1 MAKKEKSRFK
11 MPTAYTVL
19 ILIILVI
26 AAVSLIIADP
36 MIKKATIPNVV
47 MSPILGFIDAIDVSL
62 FVLVLGGFLGV
73 INRTGVL
80 YKGIASVVKKLNGKE
95 LFVNSDFNDYFL
107 HRRNN
112 LRHGGR
118 NYRILQLNCGNYD
131 GGRF

>member
-47 MSPILGFIDAIDVSL
+47 MSPI
-62 FVLVLGGFLGV
+62 
-73 INRTGVL
+73 
-80 YKGIASVVKKLNGKE
+80 
-95 LFVNSDFNDYFL
+95 
-107 HRRNN
+107 
-112 LRHGGR
+112 
-118 NYRILQLNCGNYD
+118 
-131 GGRF
+131 

>member
-1 MAKKEKSRFK
+1 MATMAKKEKSRFK

-80 YKGIASVVKKLNGKE
+80 YKGIASVVKEHHENQWL
-95 LFVNSDFNDYFL
+95 
-107 HRRNN
+107 
-112 LRHGGR
+112 
-118 NYRILQLNCGNYD
+118 
-131 GGRF
+131 